1 MGCVKIDQDE
11 FIFAHRDH
19 KPDNM
24 SDGEVSR
31 ITDAAGVT
39 ATNIMEVGFRRVYL
53 SFQDLLWNP
62 DNICCLHIQKKGSH
76 SRILEVLKCQDDW
89 FFVRLFYTD
98 DRWDPVSWSL
108 YDAMN
113 KIRGD
118 CWKCDQLGP
127 VLDLIRKA
135 RARTDDRYL
144 ITYFS

>member
-1 MGCVKIDQDE
+1 MEIVEIGEDE
-11 FIFAHRDH
+11 FIVAHRNH

-31 ITDAAGVT
+31 ITDAAGVPV
-39 ATNIMEVGFRRVYL
+39 TNIMEVGFRRVYL
-53 SFQDLLWNP
+53 SFQDVLWNP
-62 DNICCLHIQKKGSH
+62 DNICCLRIQKKGSH
-76 SRILEVLKCQDDW
+76 SMILEVLKCQDDW
-89 FFVRLFYTD
+89 FFVRLLYTEEK
-98 DRWDPVSWSL
+98 WDPVNW
-108 YDAMN
+108 DV
-113 KIRGD
+113 IRGD